1 MITFFPLSSSSARA
15 RRVYRKEWETLA
27 PTSAINHPLFSP
39 PLSPPHAL
47 LCRSFDPLLLRS
59 QGIEI
64 NVLKNRVKIRS
75 QSTQCFTLSD
85 LTITIPKP

>member
-1 MITFFPLSSSSARA
+1 MITFFPLSSSSAGA
-15 RRVYRKEWETLA
+15 RRVGKEWETLA

-39 PLSPPHAL
+39 PLPPPHAL
-47 LCRSFDPLLLRS
+47 LRRSFVPLLLRS
-59 QGIEI
+59 QGTEF

-85 LTITIPKP
+85 LKIAIPKP